1 MDEGWIM
8 RIFCLVVTLCGLAA
22 VAWAVVTGQIAKQ
35 GLDAVFLIV
44 VALLIAVMFAPIP
57 VKAIREESWR
67 ALLPRKRT
75 DDR

>member
-1 MDEGWIM
+1 M
-8 RIFCLVVTLCGLAA
+8 RIFCLVVAVCGIAAA
-22 VAWAVVTGQIAKQ
+22 VWALVTGQIEKQ

-44 VALLIAVMFAPIP
+44 VSLLIAAMFAPIP

-75 DDR
+75 NDG